1 MSDSRIF
8 PTFRNENFLAY
19 FITYALTFSSFQ
31 LSYRFNKFVN
41 HINKKIV
48 MKTLILLF
56 FSASLIYAQS
66 FNDYFNDKTMR
77 IDYNHTGNSSSE
89 LVTLDHIYKYGIWAG
104 SPANL
109 IDNFNNGAYYYKVYD
124 EASSNL
130 IYSRGFDS
138 YFKEY
143 QTSNEA
149 LNGIQKVFQ
158 ESAIIPSPKSKIR
171 FALEKRD
178 SLNNLHEIYSTVID
192 PTDIYISDETV
203 DSTGVTVYKQ
213 YYSGDPH
220 KKVDVVILGEGYTK
234 NGKAKFEKDLKHF
247 ADLFMNQEPYRSL
260 KNDFNIYGVYK
271 ASQDSGC
278 DNPGAGI
285 YKNTVLSTTYYSF
298 GSERY
303 ILTEDNKAMR
313 NLAANVPYDAIYI
326 MINESRY
333 GGGGIYNFYCTFI
346 SDNQFS
352 DYIFLHEFGHS
363 FSGLADEYY
372 TSDVAYNDFYPK
384 GVEPVEPNI
393 TRLLDKNNLKWKN
406 LVTPGLE
413 IPTPWEKEE
422 YDKFDLA
429 WQKIRRELNTKIA
442 ELQRNKAP
450 EHDIDSLKAKYN
462 KLDKEHSDEVDQF
475 LHDSKYW
482 GKTGAFEGAGYSSK
496 GMYRPMIDCIMF
508 SKGAKPFCTVCMES
522 IKKVIKHYTE

>member
-1 MSDSRIF
+1 
-8 PTFRNENFLAY
+8 
-19 FITYALTFSSFQ
+19 
-31 LSYRFNKFVN
+31 
-41 HINKKIV
+41 
-48 MKTLILLF
+48 MKTLLILV
-56 FSASLIYAQS
+56 FSVSILCAQS

-77 IDYNHTGNSSSE
+77 IDYFHTGNSSLE
-89 LVTLDHIYKYGIWAG
+89 LVTLDHIYNYGTWAG
-104 SPANL
+104 NPANL
-109 IDNFNNGAYYYKVYD
+109 LDNFNNGAYYYKVYD
-124 EASSNL
+124 DKSGNL

-143 QTSNEA
+143 QTSDEA
-149 LNGIQKVFQ
+149 MNGIQKSFG
-158 ESAIIPSPKSKIR
+158 ESALIPAPKNKIR

-178 SLNNLHEIYSTVID
+178 SVNNLHEIYSTVID
-192 PTDIYISDETV
+192 PSDIYISDEAV
-203 DSTGVTVYKQ
+203 DSTGVTVYRQ
-213 YYSGDPH
+213 YYSGNPH
-220 KKVDVVILGEGYTK
+220 KKVDVVILGEGYTQSEK
-234 NGKAKFEKDLKHF
+234 SKFEKDLKHF
-247 ADLFMNQEPYRSL
+247 SDLFMNQEPYKSL

-271 ASQDSGC
+271 ASLNSGC

-285 YKNTVLSTTYYSF
+285 YKNTILSTTYYSL

-313 NLAANVPYDAIYI
+313 DIAANVPYDAIYI

-384 GVEPVEPNI
+384 GIEPVEPNI
-393 TRLLDKNNLKWKN
+393 TRLLDKDNLKWKY
-406 LVTPGLE
+406 LVTPGIE

-429 WQKIRRELNTKIA
+429 WQKIRRDLNTKIA
-442 ELQRNKAP
+442 ALQRSKAP
-450 EHDIDSLKAKYN
+450 EAEIDSLKEKYN
-462 KLDKEHSDEVDQF
+462 TMDKEHSDQVDQF
-475 LHDSKYW
+475 LNKSKYQ
-482 GKTGAFEGAGYSSK
+482 GMTGAFEGAGYSSK

-508 SKGAKPFCTVCMES
+508 SKGSKPFCSVCTES
-522 IKKVIKHYTE
+522 IKKVIKHYTD